1 MADRVMGAAT
11 NVADQVAQ
19 ATRNVADMAIDK
31 LDNGRRTAAGG
42 LDTAASAL
50 RDTAGQVGGGEKLN
64 AFAQAAAG
72 RLNTTADYV
81 RKNDAN
87 EMLGDVAKLV
97 KDNPKAS
104 LLVAATLGFIVG
116 RATTR

>member
-1 MADRVMGAAT
+1 MGTAA

-19 ATRNVADMAIDK
+19 ATRNVADVAVDQF
-31 LDNGRRTAAGG
+31 DNGRRTAAGG
-42 LDTAASAL
+42 LDTAATAL
-50 RDTAGQVGGGEKLN
+50 RDTAGQVAGGERLN
-64 AFAQAAAG
+64 AFAQAAAD

-87 EMLGDVAKLV
+87 QMLDDVAQLV

-104 LLVAATLGFIVG
+104 LLIAASFGFVIG
-116 RATTR
+116 RAVTRN

>member
-1 MADRVMGAAT
+1 MGTAT

-19 ATRNVADMAIDK
+19 ATRNVADMAADK

-50 RDTAGQVGGGEKLN
+50 RDTAGQVAGGERLN
-64 AFAQAAAG
+64 AFAEAAAD

-87 EMLGDVAKLV
+87 QMLDDVTRIV

-104 LLVAATLGFIVG
+104 LLIAAAFGFIIG
-116 RATTR
+116 RAVIRN